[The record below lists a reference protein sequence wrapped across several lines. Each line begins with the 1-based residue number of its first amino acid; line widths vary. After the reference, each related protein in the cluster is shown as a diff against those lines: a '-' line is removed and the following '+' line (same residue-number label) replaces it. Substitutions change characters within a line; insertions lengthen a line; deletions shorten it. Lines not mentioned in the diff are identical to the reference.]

1 MNKDYLQ
8 IEVLNIFYK
17 CFVKALLECCM
28 ESKTMKIISEEP
40 TKQNSQIITIMAKDA
55 KNFYYLGK
63 KFATYR
69 AEI

>member
-1 MNKDYLQ
+1 MNNDYLK
-8 IEVLNIFYK
+8 IEVLNIYYRA
-17 CFVKALLECCM
+17 FVKAITECCM
-28 ESKTMKIISEEP
+28 ESKTMKIIREEP
-40 TKQNSQIITIMAKDA
+40 TKQNSQIITIMAKDV